1 MNMNCILSMMIG
13 VKTPR
18 IQLQRSFVMLV
29 SKLRE
34 LFCQAQHSGMTG
46 LNIHSARQTGTTD
59 HLQPKFGDWPIAPV
73 KRGMSSRGT
82 TKNLMLY

>member
-1 MNMNCILSMMIG
+1 MNCIISMMFC
-13 VKTPR
+13 VNSPR

-34 LFCQAQHSGMTG
+34 LFCQSQHSGMTG

>member
-1 MNMNCILSMMIG
+1 MNMNCILSMTIG
-13 VKTPR
+13 AKT
-18 IQLQRSFVMLV
+18 QQTLLQRSCEMLALK
-29 SKLRE
+29 SRE

-46 LNIHSARQTGTTD
+46 QNIRSARRTGTTD